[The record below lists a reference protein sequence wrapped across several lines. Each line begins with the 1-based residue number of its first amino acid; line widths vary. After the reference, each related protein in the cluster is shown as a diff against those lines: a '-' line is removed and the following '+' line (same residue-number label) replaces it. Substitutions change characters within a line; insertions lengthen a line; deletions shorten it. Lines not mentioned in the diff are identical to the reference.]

1 MDVLA
6 HCRAMAAFCRQ
17 RVAFENENDAFWKR
31 NLCYWSWH
39 LSTSRRC
46 LHGQSR
52 QGPRKA
58 CSYRVEA
65 GTADA
70 PKLAF
75 AA

>member
-1 MDVLA
+1 LKMRMMHSGLEK
-6 HCRAMAAFCRQ
+6 Q
-17 RVAFENENDAFWKR
+17 KR